1 LTNDIFKDEK
11 TMHPCT
17 LKMEKKWS
25 HSQVPHRHP
34 ITEKRKNGSLKTQL
48 IPYFIH
54 SYSTNYV
61 AL

>member
-1 LTNDIFKDEK
+1 LYIKNG
-11 TMHPCT
+11 
-17 LKMEKKWS
+17 KKWS

-34 ITEKRKNGSLKTQL
+34 ITQKRKNGSLKTQL